1 MKYTMYSSLAASLGV
16 TLGCSQVFGL
26 LQVTSEMGGPV
37 QPPRAPCFHGPSR
50 SLTASSEPDRP
61 VCDRAAELGDT
72 DTEHAAGAERSR
84 VVVVGELL
92 NRPKK
97 REGKREV
104 RDAGAALRGTPQFVS
119 AFTVNNSPA
128 ARLSAHLTALL
139 RGNHKDYVSI
149 MLAVRCLL
157 FAAVCARCA
166 VTGLREWVSLEG
178 RLPPAEEV
186 VQPKRLVQQIHT
198 EEELLHSRL
207 NTRVSNSTAG
217 AQPIHLA
224 QSSFLVEAFGTSFI
238 LDLELNHN
246 LLSTDYV
253 ERHYDEDG
261 QLSQNMGGEHCYYH
275 GRVRGLPGSWAA
287 LSTCHGLRGMFS
299 DGNFSYGIEP
309 VGSGEEQNEH
319 IVYRMPDVDLFPPPC
334 PGCSAN
340 STEPEGK
347 SDSEGDSELRD
358 GDDRSEE
365 EKPVFTGGLR
375 RSKRQVRR
383 GQRTVQTETKYI
395 ELMVVNDH
403 ELFVQLRRSA
413 TQTKNF
419 AKAVVNMAD
428 AIYKEQ
434 LNTRIVLVAME
445 TWSSENRVS
454 VGDDAL
460 LTLRDFMKY
469 RKESIKE
476 RCDAVHL
483 FSGRTFMSSRSEA
496 AYIGG
501 ICSLTRG
508 GGINEFGSVGPM
520 AITLCQSLGQNIG
533 MLRNKERPAAGD
545 CRCPD
550 PWLGCIMED
559 TGYYLPR
566 KFSRCSIDEYLRF
579 LQQGGGSC
587 LFNKP
592 SKLLDPPE
600 CGNGYVELG
609 EECDCGSLV
618 ECARSGAN
626 CCKKCTLTHNA
637 MCSNGL
643 CCRDCKYEL
652 RGATCRDSVNDC
664 DIPETCTG
672 DSSQC
677 PHNVHKLDGYM
688 CDAGQGRCYGGRC
701 KTRDGQ
707 CRTLWGYNSAD
718 RFCYEKLNS
727 EGNEKGNCGPD
738 SSGQGWVQCNK
749 QDVLCGLLL
758 CTNLTE
764 KPRFGELQGKL
775 TSLTIH
781 HQNRYMDCRG
791 GHAVLD
797 DGLDLGYVEDG
808 TPCGPNMMCLERRCH
823 PVNTFNLSICPGSS
837 PSRICSHHGTC
848 SNEVKCICDPDYTGK
863 DCSVFDPIPIP
874 TPPEGPE
881 KYKGPSGTNI
891 IIGSVAG
898 AILLAAIV
906 LGGTGWG
913 FKNIRRGRSS
923 GV

>member
-1 MKYTMYSSLAASLGV
+1 MRSGFTLYAYKYLACPPPPLPSSSSCTLTDLLFIAETQFICSLC
-16 TLGCSQVFGL
+16 GCKFSGI
-26 LQVTSEMGGPV
+26 
-37 QPPRAPCFHGPSR
+37 
-50 SLTASSEPDRP
+50 
-61 VCDRAAELGDT
+61 RAAVSDIVKST
-72 DTEHAAGAERSR
+72 HQAHC
-84 VVVVGELL
+84 
-92 NRPKK
+92 
-97 REGKREV
+97 
-104 RDAGAALRGTPQFVS
+104 TPQTDSKYLPRLCLEVI
-119 AFTVNNSPA
+119 
-128 ARLSAHLTALL
+128 LSA
-139 RGNHKDYVSI
+139 
-149 MLAVRCLL
+149 AVR
-157 FAAVCARCA
+157 
-166 VTGLREWVSLEG
+166 
-178 RLPPAEEV
+178 
-186 VQPKRLVQQIHT
+186 
-198 EEELLHSRL
+198 
-207 NTRVSNSTAG
+207 
-217 AQPIHLA
+217 
-224 QSSFLVEAFGTSFI
+224 SSKCWFHFLKFDV
-238 LDLELNHN
+238 N
-246 LLSTDYV
+246 LLL
-253 ERHYDEDG
+253 EDSG
-261 QLSQNMGGEHCYYH
+261 SKCHCCFQGGEHCYYH

-287 LSTCHGLRGMFS
+287 LSTCHVIVELNLFS
-299 DGNFSYGIEP
+299 
-309 VGSGEEQNEH
+309 
-319 IVYRMPDVDLFPPPC
+319 C
-334 PGCSAN
+334 P
-340 STEPEGK
+340 
-347 SDSEGDSELRD
+347 L
-358 GDDRSEE
+358 
-365 EKPVFTGGLR
+365 
-375 RSKRQVRR
+375 QVRR

-403 ELFVQLRRSA
+403 ELVGVKLRAPRLFSLA
-413 TQTKNF
+413 IT
-419 AKAVVNMAD
+419 

-445 TWSSENRVS
+445 TWSSENRIS
-454 VGDDAL
+454 VGNDAL

-469 RKESIKE
+469 RKESIKD

-533 MLRNKERPAAGD
+533 MLRNKERTTAGD

-652 RGATCRDSVNDC
+652 RGVTCRDAVNDC

-707 CRTLWGYNSAD
+707 CRTLWGYTD

-727 EGNEKGNCGPD
+727 EGTEKGNCGPE

-758 CTNLTE
+758 CTNLTA

-781 HQNRYMDCRG
+781 HQNRYLDCSG

-808 TPCGPNMMCLERRCH
+808 TPCGPNMMCLDRRCL
-823 PVNTFNLSICPGSS
+823 PVTTFNLSTCPGSS
-837 PSRICSHHGTC
+837 SSRICSHHGTC

-863 DCSVFDPIPIP
+863 DCSVFDPVPIP
-874 TPPEGPE
+874 TPPE
-881 KYKGPSGTNI
+881 GPSGTNI

-898 AILLAAIV
+898 AILLAAI
-906 LGGTGWG
+906 
-913 FKNIRRGRSS
+913 SS
-923 GV
+923 GMPPSVCACCVPLSANAHACSSLLNAPLLAV

>member
-1 MKYTMYSSLAASLGV
+1 MLIFS
-16 TLGCSQVFGL
+16 
-26 LQVTSEMGGPV
+26 
-37 QPPRAPCFHGPSR
+37 
-50 SLTASSEPDRP
+50 
-61 VCDRAAELGDT
+61 
-72 DTEHAAGAERSR
+72 
-84 VVVVGELL
+84 
-92 NRPKK
+92 
-97 REGKREV
+97 
-104 RDAGAALRGTPQFVS
+104 
-119 AFTVNNSPA
+119 VNNSPA
-128 ARLSAHLTALL
+128 SSSYKGAAQ
-139 RGNHKDYVSI
+139 GNHRDYVNT

-157 FAAVCARCA
+157 FAAVCSPTS
-166 VTGLREWVSLEG
+166 VTGLREWIGVG
-178 RLPPAEEV
+178 DRLAPSEEI
-186 VQPKRLVQQIHT
+186 VQPKRLLQQIHT
-198 EEELLHSRL
+198 DEELLHGKL
-207 NTRVSNSTAG
+207 DTRVKNYTSAEL
-217 AQPIHLA
+217 PVHLA
-224 QSSFLVEAFGTSFI
+224 QSSFLIQAFGTSFI

-246 LLSTDYV
+246 LFSTEYV
-253 ERHYDEDG
+253 ERHFDEHG
-261 QLSQNMGGEHCYYH
+261 QPSENMGGEHCYYH
-275 GRVRGLPGSWAA
+275 GRVRGVSESWAA
-287 LSTCHGLRGMFS
+287 LSTCHGLQGMFS

-309 VGSGEEQNEH
+309 VGSGEDH
-319 IVYRMPDVDLFPPPC
+319 VVCRLLDIDLSPPPC
-334 PGCSAN
+334 PGCSDN
-340 STEPEGK
+340 STMAPEGHLHFNK
-347 SDSEGDSELRD
+347 DIRT
-358 GDDRSEE
+358 EE
-365 EKPVFTGGLR
+365 EKPVLTESLR
-375 RSKRQVRR
+375 RLKRQLSSLPVRR
-383 GQRTVQTETKYI
+383 GQRTVQTETKFI

-403 ELFVQLRRSA
+403 ELFVQLRRSI
-413 TQTKNF
+413 THTKNF

-445 TWSSENRVS
+445 TWSSENKVA
-454 VGDDAL
+454 VGDDPL

-469 RKESIKE
+469 RRESVRE
-476 RCDAVHL
+476 RADTVHL

-508 GGINEFGSVGPM
+508 GAINEYGSVGPM

-533 MLRNKERPAAGD
+533 MYRNKERAAASD

-579 LQQGGGSC
+579 LQLGGGSC

-600 CGNGYVELG
+600 CGNGYVEPG
-609 EECDCGSLV
+609 EECDCGSLL

-652 RGATCRDSVNDC
+652 RGVTCRDAVNDC

-727 EGNEKGNCGPD
+727 EGTDQGNCGYD
-738 SSGQGWVQCNK
+738 SMGQGWLPCSK
-749 QDVLCGLLL
+749 PDVLCGLLL
-758 CTNLTE
+758 CTNMTLR
-764 KPRFGELQGKL
+764 PRFGELQGKI
-775 TSLTIH
+775 TSLTIY
-781 HQNRYMDCRG
+781 HQSRYLDCRG

-808 TPCGPNMMCLERRCH
+808 TPCGPNMMCLDRRCH
-823 PVNTFNLSICPGSS
+823 LVTTFNLSTCPGSS
-837 PSRICSHHGTC
+837 TSRICSHHGTC

-898 AILLAAIV
+898 AILLAAII

>member
-1 MKYTMYSSLAASLGV
+1 G
-16 TLGCSQVFGL
+16 
-26 LQVTSEMGGPV
+26 
-37 QPPRAPCFHGPSR
+37 H
-50 SLTASSEPDRP
+50 
-61 VCDRAAELGDT
+61 
-72 DTEHAAGAERSR
+72 
-84 VVVVGELL
+84 
-92 NRPKK
+92 
-97 REGKREV
+97 
-104 RDAGAALRGTPQFVS
+104 
-119 AFTVNNSPA
+119 
-128 ARLSAHLTALL
+128 
-139 RGNHKDYVSI
+139 
-149 MLAVRCLL
+149 
-157 FAAVCARCA
+157 
-166 VTGLREWVSLEG
+166 VTG
-178 RLPPAEEV
+178 
-186 VQPKRLVQQIHT
+186 
-198 EEELLHSRL
+198 
-207 NTRVSNSTAG
+207 
-217 AQPIHLA
+217 
-224 QSSFLVEAFGTSFI
+224 
-238 LDLELNHN
+238 D
-246 LLSTDYV
+246 
-253 ERHYDEDG
+253 
-261 QLSQNMGGEHCYYH
+261 EHCYYH
-275 GRVRGLPGSWAA
+275 GQIRGLPCSWAA

-299 DGNFSYGIEP
+299 DGNISYGIEP
-309 VGSGEEQNEH
+309 VGSGEHAQNSGC
-319 IVYRMPDVDLFPPPC
+319 VGFFC
-334 PGCSAN
+334 P
-340 STEPEGK
+340 
-347 SDSEGDSELRD
+347 L
-358 GDDRSEE
+358 
-365 EKPVFTGGLR
+365 
-375 RSKRQVRR
+375 QVRR

-403 ELFVQLRRSA
+403 ELFVQLRRST

-483 FSGRTFMSSRSEA
+483 LSGRTFMSSRSEA

-508 GGINEFGSVGPM
+508 GGVNEFGGVGPM

-533 MLRNKERPAAGD
+533 MLRNKERAAASD

-600 CGNGYVELG
+600 CGNGYVEVG

-618 ECARSGAN
+618 ECARNGAN

-643 CCRDCKYEL
+643 CCRDCRYEL
-652 RGATCRDSVNDC
+652 RGVTCRDAVNDC
-664 DIPETCTG
+664 DISETCTG

-688 CDAGQGRCYGGRC
+688 CDTGQGRCYGGRC

-727 EGNEKGNCGPD
+727 EGTDKGNCGPD

-764 KPRFGELQGKL
+764 KPRFGELHGKI

-781 HQNRYMDCRG
+781 HQNRYLDCRG

-797 DGLDLGYVEDG
+797 DGLDMGYVEDG
-808 TPCGPNMMCLERRCH
+808 TPCGPNMMCLERRCL
-823 PVNTFNLSICPGSS
+823 PVTTFNLSTCPGSS
-837 PSRICSHHGTC
+837 SSRICSHHGTC

-863 DCSVFDPIPIP
+863 DCSVLDPIPIP

-881 KYKGPSGTNI
+881 KYRGPSGTNI

-913 FKNIRRGRSS
+913 FK
-923 GV
+923 

>member
-1 MKYTMYSSLAASLGV
+1 
-16 TLGCSQVFGL
+16 
-26 LQVTSEMGGPV
+26 
-37 QPPRAPCFHGPSR
+37 
-50 SLTASSEPDRP
+50 
-61 VCDRAAELGDT
+61 
-72 DTEHAAGAERSR
+72 
-84 VVVVGELL
+84 
-92 NRPKK
+92 
-97 REGKREV
+97 
-104 RDAGAALRGTPQFVS
+104 
-119 AFTVNNSPA
+119 
-128 ARLSAHLTALL
+128 
-139 RGNHKDYVSI
+139 

-157 FAAVCARCA
+157 FAAVS
-166 VTGLREWVSLEG
+166 VTGKSGSSSTILLYNMMVVGRDGNRLVRFPLAAAINSLHPAAAGAVLGLMGWEVREQREKRHL
-178 RLPPAEEV
+178 PAEEV
-186 VQPKRLVQQIHT
+186 VQPKRLLQQTHSH
-198 EEELLHSRL
+198 EELPHSRL
-207 NTRVSNSTAG
+207 DTLVKNDTVG
-217 AQPIHLA
+217 VKPIHLA

-246 LLSTDYV
+246 LLSSDYV
-253 ERHYDEDG
+253 ERHFDEDG
-261 QLSQNMGGEHCYYH
+261 QPHQSMGGEHCYYH
-275 GRVRGLPGSWAA
+275 GRVRGVPGSWAA

-309 VGSGEEQNEH
+309 VLDGREANDH
-319 IVYRMPDVDLFPPPC
+319 VVYRMPDVDLFLPDC
-334 PGCSAN
+334 PGCSVN
-340 STEPEGK
+340 STQPGGQTD
-347 SDSEGDSELRD
+347 SDSDGDGEEEGDGEMENG
-358 GDDRSEE
+358 GDWFE
-365 EKPVFTGGLR
+365 PVFTEGLR

-395 ELMVVNDH
+395 ELMVINDYD
-403 ELFVQLRRSA
+403 LFVQLRRS
-413 TQTKNF
+413 TSQTRNF

-428 AIYKEQ
+428 VIYKEQ

-445 TWSSENRVS
+445 TWSSHNMVS
-454 VGDDAL
+454 VGDDSL

-469 RKESIKE
+469 RKENIKE
-476 RCDAVHL
+476 RSDATHL
-483 FSGRTFMSSRSEA
+483 FSGRTFLSSRSGT

-508 GGINEFGSVGPM
+508 GGVNEYGNVGPM
-520 AITLCQSLGQNIG
+520 AITLSQSLGQNIG
-533 MLRNKERPAAGD
+533 MMWNKERPNAGD

-592 SKLLDPPE
+592 SKLLDPSE
-600 CGNGYVELG
+600 CGNGFVERG
-609 EECDCGSLV
+609 EECDCGSQM
-618 ECARSGAN
+618 ECARSGGA

-652 RGATCRDSVNDC
+652 RGVTCREAVNDC
-664 DIPETCTG
+664 DIPETCMG
-672 DSSQC
+672 DTSQC
-677 PHNVHKLDGYM
+677 PHNVQKLDGYM

-707 CRTLWGYNSAD
+707 CRTLWGHNSAD

-727 EGNEKGNCGPD
+727 EGTEKGNCGWD
-738 SSGQGWVQCNK
+738 SNGQGWVQCNK
-749 QDVLCGLLL
+749 QDVLCGFLL
-758 CTNLTE
+758 CTNLTT
-764 KPRFGELQGKL
+764 KPRFGELQGEP
-775 TSLTIH
+775 TSLTIY
-781 HQNRYMDCRG
+781 HQNRYLDCRG
-791 GHAVLD
+791 GHAVLE
-797 DGLDLGYVEDG
+797 DGSDLGYVEDG

-823 PVNTFNLSICPGSS
+823 PVTTFNLSTCPGSS

-881 KYKGPSGTNI
+881 KHKGPSGTNI
-891 IIGSVAG
+891 IIGSIAG

-913 FKNIRRGRSS
+913 FKNIRRGRYDSAQQAM
-923 GV
+923 V

>member
-1 MKYTMYSSLAASLGV
+1 MRSGFTLYAYKYLACPPPPLPSSSSCTLTDLLFIAETQFICSLC
-16 TLGCSQVFGL
+16 GCKFSGI
-26 LQVTSEMGGPV
+26 
-37 QPPRAPCFHGPSR
+37 
-50 SLTASSEPDRP
+50 
-61 VCDRAAELGDT
+61 RAAVSDIVKST
-72 DTEHAAGAERSR
+72 HQAHC
-84 VVVVGELL
+84 
-92 NRPKK
+92 
-97 REGKREV
+97 
-104 RDAGAALRGTPQFVS
+104 TPQTDSKYLPRLCLEVI
-119 AFTVNNSPA
+119 
-128 ARLSAHLTALL
+128 LSA
-139 RGNHKDYVSI
+139 
-149 MLAVRCLL
+149 AVR
-157 FAAVCARCA
+157 
-166 VTGLREWVSLEG
+166 
-178 RLPPAEEV
+178 
-186 VQPKRLVQQIHT
+186 
-198 EEELLHSRL
+198 
-207 NTRVSNSTAG
+207 
-217 AQPIHLA
+217 
-224 QSSFLVEAFGTSFI
+224 SSKCWFHFLKFDV
-238 LDLELNHN
+238 N
-246 LLSTDYV
+246 LLL
-253 ERHYDEDG
+253 EDSG
-261 QLSQNMGGEHCYYH
+261 SKCHCCFQGGEHCYYH

-287 LSTCHGLRGMFS
+287 LSTCHGLSFS
-299 DGNFSYGIEP
+299 
-309 VGSGEEQNEH
+309 
-319 IVYRMPDVDLFPPPC
+319 C
-334 PGCSAN
+334 P
-340 STEPEGK
+340 
-347 SDSEGDSELRD
+347 L
-358 GDDRSEE
+358 
-365 EKPVFTGGLR
+365 
-375 RSKRQVRR
+375 QVRR

-403 ELFVQLRRSA
+403 ELFVQLRRST

-445 TWSSENRVS
+445 TWSSENRIS
-454 VGDDAL
+454 VGNDAL

-469 RKESIKE
+469 RKESIKD

-533 MLRNKERPAAGD
+533 MLRNKERTTAGD

-652 RGATCRDSVNDC
+652 RGVTCRDAVNDC

-727 EGNEKGNCGPD
+727 EGTEKGNCGPE

-758 CTNLTE
+758 CTNLTA

-781 HQNRYMDCRG
+781 HQNRYLDCSG

-808 TPCGPNMMCLERRCH
+808 TPCGPNMMCLDRRCL
-823 PVNTFNLSICPGSS
+823 PVTTFNLSTCPGSS
-837 PSRICSHHGTC
+837 SSRICSHHGTC

-863 DCSVFDPIPIP
+863 DCSVFDPVPIP

-913 FKNIRRGRSS
+913 FK
-923 GV
+923 

>member
-1 MKYTMYSSLAASLGV
+1 
-16 TLGCSQVFGL
+16 
-26 LQVTSEMGGPV
+26 
-37 QPPRAPCFHGPSR
+37 
-50 SLTASSEPDRP
+50 
-61 VCDRAAELGDT
+61 
-72 DTEHAAGAERSR
+72 
-84 VVVVGELL
+84 
-92 NRPKK
+92 
-97 REGKREV
+97 
-104 RDAGAALRGTPQFVS
+104 
-119 AFTVNNSPA
+119 
-128 ARLSAHLTALL
+128 
-139 RGNHKDYVSI
+139 

-157 FAAVCARCA
+157 FAAMCARCA
-166 VTGLREWVSLEG
+166 QTGLREWVSLEG

-186 VQPKRLVQQIHT
+186 VQPKRMLQQIHS
-198 EEELLHSRL
+198 EEELLHNHL
-207 NTRVSNSTAG
+207 DTRVRNLPAG
-217 AQPIHLA
+217 TQQPIHLA
-224 QSSFLVEAFGTSFI
+224 QSSFLVKAFGTSFI

-253 ERHYDEDG
+253 ERHFEDG

-275 GRVRGLPGSWAA
+275 GQVRGFPGSWVA
-287 LSTCHGLRGMFS
+287 LSTCHGLQGMFS

-309 VGSGEEQNEH
+309 IGNGEEQNNH
-319 IVYRMPDVDLFPPPC
+319 IVYRMPDIDLFP
-334 PGCSAN
+334 GCSVN
-340 STEPEGK
+340 GIEPEGQT
-347 SDSEGDSELRD
+347 DGHREGDSKLND
-358 GDDRSEE
+358 GDDESEE
-365 EKPVFTGGLR
+365 RKPAFIEGRR

-395 ELMVVNDH
+395 ELMVVNDY
-403 ELFVQLRRSA
+403 ELFVQRRRS
-413 TQTKNF
+413 TSQTKIF
-419 AKAVVNMAD
+419 AKSVVNMAD
-428 AIYKEQ
+428 LIYKEQ

-445 TWSSENRVS
+445 TWSSENKIA

-469 RKESIKE
+469 RKENIKE
-476 RCDAVHL
+476 HCDAVHL

-496 AYIGG
+496 AYIEG

-533 MLRNKERPAAGD
+533 MLRNKERTAAGD

-559 TGYYLPR
+559 TGYNLPR
-566 KFSRCSIDEYLRF
+566 KFSRCSIDQYLRF
-579 LQQGGGSC
+579 LQLGGGSC

-592 SKLLDPPE
+592 TKLLDPPE

-609 EECDCGSLV
+609 EECDCELMT
-618 ECARSGAN
+618 ECGQNGAN

-652 RGATCRDSVNDC
+652 RGVTCRNAVNDC

-677 PHNVHKLDGYM
+677 PHNVHKLDGYT
-688 CDAGQGRCYGGRC
+688 CETGQGRCYGGRC

-727 EGNEKGNCGPD
+727 EGTEKGNCGPD
-738 SSGQGWVQCNK
+738 PSGQGWVQCNK

-764 KPRFGELQGKL
+764 RPRFGELQGRL

-808 TPCGPNMMCLERRCH
+808 TPCGPNMMCLEHRCL
-823 PVNTFNLSICPGSS
+823 PVTTFNLSICPGSS
-837 PSRICSHHGTC
+837 TSRICSYHGTC

-863 DCSVFDPIPIP
+863 DCSVFDPIPTP
-874 TPPEGPE
+874 TPPDGSE

-913 FKNIRRGRSS
+913 FKNIRKGRSG

>member
-1 MKYTMYSSLAASLGV
+1 
-16 TLGCSQVFGL
+16 
-26 LQVTSEMGGPV
+26 
-37 QPPRAPCFHGPSR
+37 
-50 SLTASSEPDRP
+50 
-61 VCDRAAELGDT
+61 
-72 DTEHAAGAERSR
+72 
-84 VVVVGELL
+84 
-92 NRPKK
+92 
-97 REGKREV
+97 
-104 RDAGAALRGTPQFVS
+104 
-119 AFTVNNSPA
+119 
-128 ARLSAHLTALL
+128 
-139 RGNHKDYVSI
+139 

-157 FAAVCARCA
+157 FAAVSARYA
-166 VTGLREWVSLEG
+166 TTGLREWESL
-178 RLPPAEEV
+178 PAEEV
-186 VQPKRLVQQIHT
+186 VQPKRLLQQIHSQ
-198 EEELLHSRL
+198 EELIHGHLG
-207 NTRVSNSTAG
+207 TRVRNHTEG
-217 AQPIHLA
+217 VQPVHLA

-246 LLSTDYV
+246 LLSSDYV
-253 ERHYDEDG
+253 ERHFDEDG
-261 QLSQNMGGEHCYYH
+261 QPSQNTGGEHCYYH
-275 GRVRGLPGSWAA
+275 GGVRGVPGSWAA

-309 VGSGEEQNEH
+309 ILSLSGEELNDH
-319 IVYRMPDVDLFPPPC
+319 VVYRMPDVDLHLLAC
-334 PGCSAN
+334 PGCSVN
-340 STEPEGK
+340 STQPEGQTGSH
-347 SDSEGDSELRD
+347 SDGDGGVRGDRETETGDSW
-358 GDDRSEE
+358 SEQE
-365 EKPVFTGGLR
+365 EPVFTEGLR

-403 ELFVQLRRSA
+403 DLFVQLRRSA
-413 TQTKNF
+413 SQTRNF

-445 TWSSENRVS
+445 TWSTQNMVS
-454 VGDDAL
+454 VGDDPL
-460 LTLRDFMKY
+460 VTLRDFMKY
-469 RKESIKE
+469 RKESIKD
-476 RCDAVHL
+476 RSDATHL
-483 FSGRTFMSSRSEA
+483 FSGRTFLSSRSGT

-508 GGINEFGSVGPM
+508 GGVNEYGNVGPM

-533 MLRNKERPAAGD
+533 MMWNKERPSAGD

-600 CGNGYVELG
+600 CGNGFVETG
-609 EECDCGSLV
+609 EECDCGSQV
-618 ECARSGAN
+618 DCMRSGGA

-652 RGATCRDSVNDC
+652 RGVTCRDAVNDC
-664 DIPETCTG
+664 DIPEICMG

-707 CRTLWGYNSAD
+707 CRTLWGYNTAD

-727 EGNEKGNCGPD
+727 EGTEKGNCGRD
-738 SSGQGWVQCNK
+738 SSGQWIQCNK
-749 QDVLCGLLL
+749 QDVLCGFLL
-758 CTNLTE
+758 CTNMTA
-764 KPRFGELQGKL
+764 KPRFGELQGEI
-775 TSLTIH
+775 TSLTIY
-781 HQNRYMDCRG
+781 HQNRYLDCRG
-791 GHAVLD
+791 GHAVLE
-797 DGLDLGYVEDG
+797 DGSDMGYVEDG
-808 TPCGPNMMCLERRCH
+808 TPCGPNMMCLERRCL
-823 PVNTFNLSICPGSS
+823 PVTTFNLSICPGSS
-837 PSRICSHHGTC
+837 TSRICSHHGTC

-891 IIGSVAG
+891 IIGSIAG

-913 FKNIRRGRSS
+913 FKNIRRGRYEYAEQDMSR
-923 GV
+923 

>member
-1 MKYTMYSSLAASLGV
+1 MRNAGVQREGTKLLCLFSLSTTTTRV
-16 TLGCSQVFGL
+16 L
-26 LQVTSEMGGPV
+26 LQ
-37 QPPRAPCFHGPSR
+37 
-50 SLTASSEPDRP
+50 L
-61 VCDRAAELGDT
+61 
-72 DTEHAAGAERSR
+72 RSR
-84 VVVVGELL
+84 L
-92 NRPKK
+92 
-97 REGKREV
+97 
-104 RDAGAALRGTPQFVS
+104 VS
-119 AFTVNNSPA
+119 V
-128 ARLSAHLTALL
+128 HLTALHG
-139 RGNHKDYVSI
+139 GNHWDYVSI

-157 FAAVCARCA
+157 FAAVYARYA
-166 VTGLREWVSLEG
+166 ETALREWGSPEG

-186 VQPKRLVQQIHT
+186 VQPKRLLQQIHT

-207 NTRVSNSTAG
+207 DTRVKNHPAG
-217 AQPIHLA
+217 EQPIHLA
-224 QSSFLVEAFGTSFI
+224 QSSFLVKAFGTAFI

-253 ERHYDEDG
+253 ERHFEEDG
-261 QLSQNMGGEHCYYH
+261 QLSQNMGGEHCFYH
-275 GRVRGLPGSWAA
+275 GRIRGVPGSWAA
-287 LSTCHGLRGMFS
+287 LSTCHGLQGMFS

-309 VGSGEEQNEH
+309 LGTGAEHNDH
-319 IVYRMPDVDLFPPPC
+319 IVFRMPNTDLFPPPC
-334 PGCSAN
+334 PGCSMN
-340 STEPEGK
+340 STEAKMQSRRQSEEDGEL
-347 SDSEGDSELRD
+347 SDEVNWST
-358 GDDRSEE
+358 E
-365 EKPVFTGGLR
+365 EKPILTEGLR
-375 RSKRQVRR
+375 RTRRQVRR

-395 ELMVVNDH
+395 ELMVVNDY
-403 ELFVQLRRSA
+403 ELFVQLRRST
-413 TQTKNF
+413 TQTKIF
-419 AKAVVNMAD
+419 SKSVVNMAD
-428 AIYKEQ
+428 LIYKEQ

-445 TWSSENRVS
+445 TWSSENRVA
-454 VGDDAL
+454 VGDDPL

-476 RCDAVHL
+476 RVDAVHL

-520 AITLCQSLGQNIG
+520 AITLSQSLGQNIG
-533 MLRNKERPAAGD
+533 MLRNKERTAAGD

-592 SKLLDPPE
+592 TKLLDPSE

-618 ECARSGAN
+618 ECTLSGAN

-652 RGATCRDSVNDC
+652 RGVTCRSAVNDC

-677 PHNVHKLDGYM
+677 PHNVHKLDGYT
-688 CDAGQGRCYGGRC
+688 CEDGQGRCYGGRC
-701 KTRDGQ
+701 KTRDSQ
-707 CRTLWGYNSAD
+707 CKTLWGFNSAD

-727 EGNEKGNCGPD
+727 EGTERGNCGPH
-738 SSGQGWVQCNK
+738 SSGQGWVPCNK

-758 CTNLTE
+758 CTNLTDR
-764 KPRFGELQGKL
+764 PRFGELQGKV

-781 HQNRYMDCRG
+781 HQSRYLDCRG

-808 TPCGPNMMCLERRCH
+808 TPCGPNMMCLERRCL
-823 PVNTFNLSICPGSS
+823 PVTTFNLSTCPGSS
-837 PSRICSHHGTC
+837 SLRICSHHGTC

-863 DCSVFDPIPIP
+863 DCSVFDPIPTP
-874 TPPEGPE
+874 TSPDGPE

-898 AILLAAIV
+898 AILLAAII

-913 FKNIRRGRSS
+913 FK
-923 GV
+923 

>member
-1 MKYTMYSSLAASLGV
+1 
-16 TLGCSQVFGL
+16 
-26 LQVTSEMGGPV
+26 
-37 QPPRAPCFHGPSR
+37 
-50 SLTASSEPDRP
+50 
-61 VCDRAAELGDT
+61 
-72 DTEHAAGAERSR
+72 
-84 VVVVGELL
+84 
-92 NRPKK
+92 
-97 REGKREV
+97 
-104 RDAGAALRGTPQFVS
+104 
-119 AFTVNNSPA
+119 
-128 ARLSAHLTALL
+128 
-139 RGNHKDYVSI
+139 

-186 VQPKRLVQQIHT
+186 VQPKRLLQQSHT
-198 EEELLHSRL
+198 EKELLHSRL
-207 NTRVSNSTAG
+207 NTRVNNSTAG

-253 ERHYDEDG
+253 ERHYEEDG

-275 GRVRGLPGSWAA
+275 GHLRGLPGSWAA
-287 LSTCHGLRGMFS
+287 LSTCHGLRNNIVCEKDKRKDNS
-299 DGNFSYGIEP
+299 DE
-309 VGSGEEQNEH
+309 
-319 IVYRMPDVDLFPPPC
+319 
-334 PGCSAN
+334 
-340 STEPEGK
+340 
-347 SDSEGDSELRD
+347 
-358 GDDRSEE
+358 
-365 EKPVFTGGLR
+365 
-375 RSKRQVRR
+375 
-383 GQRTVQTETKYI
+383 
-395 ELMVVNDH
+395 
-403 ELFVQLRRSA
+403 
-413 TQTKNF
+413 QTKG
-419 AKAVVNMAD
+419 KAVIVLMFFWSHVLTCFIILVHCLHFSRVQ
-428 AIYKEQ
+428 IYKEQ

-533 MLRNKERPAAGD
+533 MLRNKERPAAD

-643 CCRDCKYEL
+643 CCRDCKL
-652 RGATCRDSVNDC
+652 RGATCRGS
-664 DIPETCTG
+664 E
-672 DSSQC
+672 C

-727 EGNEKGNCGPD
+727 EGNENGNCGPD
-738 SSGQGWVQCNK
+738 SRGQGWVQCNK

-874 TPPEGPE
+874 TPPEGP
-881 KYKGPSGTNI
+881 SGTNI

-913 FKNIRRGRSS
+913 FK
-923 GV
+923 